1 MDNKIYDLI
10 EKVYVE
16 LVSFKKETNERF
28 GSIGQKFDSI
38 DQKFDLIDQR
48 FDSIDQEFGS
58 IDQRFGSID
67 QKFDKLQN
75 EVEMNGKHIV
85 KLENKLS
92 EKIGALFDHR
102 EIVNDKLETIDK
114 KLDQIDEKIDKAQFD
129 INNLTMK
136 VAQSDNKIIEL
147 KQNLKTVK

>member
-1 MDNKIYDLI
+1 MCCKGGVSLDNKIYDLI

-28 GSIGQKFDSI
+28 GSIDQKFDSI
-38 DQKFDLIDQR
+38 DQRFDLIDQK
-48 FDSIDQEFGS
+48 FDSIDQ
-58 IDQRFGSID
+58 R
-67 QKFDKLQN
+67 FDKLQN
-75 EVEMNGKHIV
+75 EVEMNGRHIV

-102 EIVNDKLETIDK
+102 EIVNYKLEIIDK